1 MQLKQLANIS
11 MALAAASCA
20 ALGQQAEAGTLLDDW
35 QFNSAI
41 LLYNETDRVSAGEG
55 ILTARGDFGDDKYLN
70 LGLVVDALTGASA
83 TGAVAQPYVQ
93 SFTRPS
99 GRGSYDVAAGVTPMD
114 DTFHDTRVQLDA
126 SWEQPIAAN
135 WRASGGGH
143 LSKEYDYLSMG
154 LNGSLARDFNQ
165 KNTTVSLGLGY
176 SHDTISPEGGIAA
189 AFAPMLL
196 RSDYADDSSYQAAFD
211 ATRDRADD
219 TKDTLDVLLG
229 LTQVINRNWLMQL
242 NYSFSLADGYMT
254 DPFKLVSVI
263 NANGEV
269 QQNLYESRPDQRT
282 KHSLYWQN
290 KLHVR
295 GSYLDASYRYM
306 WDDWELSSHTAD
318 LKWRLPMTDRWYIEP
333 QFRYYQQSA
342 AEFYQPFILQAEP
355 LPQYVSADY
364 RIGKMNTY
372 TLGAKFGT
380 KLAQGNE
387 LSFRIALYQQNPQN
401 DGVAAP
407 GVLANVELYEKVTAV
422 MAQVSYSF

>member
-11 MALAAASCA
+11 AALAAASCA
-20 ALGQQAEAGTLLDDW
+20 LLGQQAQAGTVLDDW

-41 LLYNETDRVSAGEG
+41 LLYNETDRVSAGEA
-55 ILTARGDFGDDKYLN
+55 ILTARGDFGDDKFLN

-99 GRGSYDVAAGVTPMD
+99 GRGSYDVAPGVTPLD

-126 SWEQPIAAN
+126 SWEQPLAPN
-135 WRASGGGH
+135 WRVSGGGH

-154 LNGSLARDFNQ
+154 LNGSVARDFNQ

-176 SHDTISPEGGIAA
+176 SHDTISPEGGIAK

-196 RSDYADDSSYQAAFD
+196 RSSYVDDSSYQAAFD

-219 TKDTLDVLLG
+219 TKDTLDMLLG
-229 LTQVINRNWLMQL
+229 LTQVINRNWLMQV
-242 NYSFSLADGYMT
+242 NYSLSMADGYMT
-254 DPFKLVSVI
+254 DPFKLVSVV
-263 NANGEV
+263 NSNGEV
-269 QQNLYESRPDQRT
+269 QQNLYETRPDQRT

-290 KLHVR
+290 KLHLS
-295 GSYLDASYRYM
+295 GSFLDASYRYM
-306 WDDWELSSHTAD
+306 WDDWELTSHTAD
-318 LKWRLPMTDRWYIEP
+318 VKWRLPMGDSWYVEP

-342 AEFYQPFILQAEP
+342 AEFYQPFILQTEP
-355 LPQYVSADY
+355 LPQYISADY

-372 TLGAKFGT
+372 TVGAKFGT

-387 LSFRIALYQQNPQN
+387 LSFRIALYQQTPEN
-401 DGVAAP
+401 DGITAP
-407 GVLANVELYEKVTAV
+407 GVLADVELYEKVTAV
-422 MAQVSYSF
+422 MAQFSYSF

>member
-11 MALAAASCA
+11 VALAAASCA

-99 GRGSYDVAAGVTPMD
+99 GRGSYDVAPGVTPLD

-126 SWEQPIAAN
+126 SWEQPLPPE
-135 WRASGGGH
+135 WRISGGGH

-154 LNGSLARDFNQ
+154 LNGALARDFNQ
-165 KNTTVSLGLGY
+165 RNTTVSLGLGY
-176 SHDTISPEGGIAA
+176 SHDTISPEGGIAKA
-189 AFAPMLL
+189 LAPMLL
-196 RSDYADDSSYQAAFD
+196 RSDFANDSSYQAAFD

-229 LTQVINRNWLMQL
+229 LTQVINRDWLMQF

-254 DPFKLVSVI
+254 DPFKLVSVV

-306 WDDWELSSHTAD
+306 WDDWELTSHTAD
-318 LKWRLPMTDRWYIEP
+318 LKWRLPIADSWYVEP
-333 QFRYYQQSA
+333 QFRYYQQTA

-355 LPQYVSADY
+355 VPQYVSADY

-372 TLGAKFGT
+372 TVGAKFGT
-380 KLAQGNE
+380 KLAAGNE

-401 DGVAAP
+401 DGVTAP
-407 GVLANVELYEKVTAV
+407 GVLADIDLYEKVTAV
-422 MAQVSYSF
+422 MAQISYSF

>member
-1 MQLKQLANIS
+1 MQLKQLTNIS
-11 MALAAASCA
+11 VALAAASCA
-20 ALGQQAEAGTLLDDW
+20 VLGQPAEAGTVLDDW

-99 GRGSYDVAAGVTPMD
+99 GRGSYDVAAGVTPLD

-126 SWEQPIAAN
+126 SWEQPLAQN

-165 KNTTVSLGLGY
+165 KNTTVSVGLGY
-176 SHDTISPEGGIAA
+176 SHDTISPEGGIAV

-196 RSDYADDSSYQAAFD
+196 RRDYADDSSYQTAFN
-211 ATRDRADD
+211 ATRDREDD

-229 LTQVINRNWLMQL
+229 LTQVINRDWLMQF
-242 NYSFSLADGYMT
+242 NYSMSIADGYMT
-254 DPFKLVSVI
+254 DPFKLVSVV
-263 NANGEV
+263 NNNGEV
-269 QQNLYESRPDQRT
+269 QQNLYENRPDKRT
-282 KHSLYWQN
+282 KHSVYWQN
-290 KLHVR
+290 KLHFS
-295 GSYLDASYRYM
+295 GTYLDASYRYM
-306 WDDWELSSHTAD
+306 WDDWELTSHTAD
-318 LKWRLPMTDRWYIEP
+318 LKWRLPMSDSWYVEP
-333 QFRYYQQSA
+333 QLRYYQQSA
-342 AEFYQPFILQAEP
+342 AEFYMPFMQETDP
-355 LPQYVSADY
+355 LPQFASADY

-380 KLAQGNE
+380 KLAAGNE
-387 LSFRIALYQQNPQN
+387 LSFRIALYQQSPEN
-401 DGVAAP
+401 DGDAAP
-407 GVLANVELYEKVTAV
+407 GVLAGVELYEKVTAV
-422 MAQVSYSF
+422 MAQLSYSF

>member
-1 MQLKQLANIS
+1 MQLKKLANIS
-11 MALAAASCA
+11 AALAAASCA
-20 ALGQQAEAGTLLDDW
+20 VLGQQAEAGTVLDDW

-41 LLYNETDRVSAGEG
+41 LLYSETDRVSAGEG

-99 GRGSYDVAAGVTPMD
+99 GRGSYDVAPGVTPLD

-126 SWEQPIAAN
+126 SWEQPLSPN
-135 WRASGGGH
+135 WRVSGGGH

-176 SHDTISPEGGIAA
+176 SHDTISPEGGIAT

-196 RSDYADDSSYQAAFD
+196 RSNYADDSSYQAAFD

-229 LTQVINRNWLMQL
+229 LTQVINRDWLMQF
-242 NYSFSLADGYMT
+242 NYSLSMADGYMT
-254 DPFKLVSVI
+254 DPFKLVSVV

-269 QQNLYESRPDQRT
+269 QQNLYENRPDQRT

-295 GSYLDASYRYM
+295 GSYVDASYRYM
-306 WDDWELSSHTAD
+306 WDDWELTSHTAD
-318 LKWRLPMTDRWYIEP
+318 VKWRLPMGESWYVEP

-342 AEFYQPFILQAEP
+342 AEFYQPFMLQAEP

-372 TLGAKFGT
+372 TVGAKFGT

-387 LSFRIALYQQNPQN
+387 LSFRIALYQQNPEN

>member
-11 MALAAASCA
+11 VALAAASCA
-20 ALGQQAEAGTLLDDW
+20 ALGQQAEAGTLLDGW

-99 GRGSYDVAAGVTPMD
+99 GRGSYDVAPGVTPLD

-135 WRASGGGH
+135 WRVSGGGH

-154 LNGSLARDFNQ
+154 LNGSVARDFNQ
-165 KNTTVSLGLGY
+165 RNTTVSLGMGY
-176 SHDTISPEGGIAA
+176 SHDTISPEGGIAKA
-189 AFAPMLL
+189 LAPMLL
-196 RSDYADDSSYQAAFD
+196 RSDFANDSSYQAAFD

-229 LTQVINRNWLMQL
+229 LTQVINRDWLMQF

-254 DPFKLVSVI
+254 DPFKLVSVV

-306 WDDWELSSHTAD
+306 WDDWELTSHTAD
-318 LKWRLPMTDRWYIEP
+318 LKWRLPIADSWYVEP
-333 QFRYYQQSA
+333 QFRYYQQTA

-355 LPQYVSADY
+355 VPQYVSADY

-372 TLGAKFGT
+372 TVGAKFGT
-380 KLAQGNE
+380 KLAAGNE

-401 DGVAAP
+401 DGVTAP
-407 GVLANVELYEKVTAV
+407 GVLADIDLYEKVTAV
-422 MAQVSYSF
+422 MAQISYSF